1 MDENLLES
9 DKDKIRI
16 SSQFLL
22 QSPPGEFNEVFNDIR
37 ALLNN
42 DTFLE
47 KGCANAIAEYNKN
60 QFVPVKIEGAE
71 APTLITK
78 FNELKDGY
86 FLDPK
91 SKKMFKYDHLRK
103 DATDVS
109 TANIQDVNE
118 NSELWRKTLQ
128 NEVDDYINEHYDRT
142 GVSTVFVTTESLVLC
157 IESHQFQPKNFWNG
171 RWRSEW
177 HIPFFNG
184 KSSDFECHGKIRL
197 QVHYYEDGNV
207 QLISHK
213 DIKVELKFTQDIVA
227 TAKEIIR
234 VICENENSYQYGIH
248 ENYAAMFDTTF
259 KVLRR
264 PLPIT
269 RSKIDWTKLSSY
281 RIIQDIKPQ

>member
-71 APTLITK
+71 APVIYKCIFYLYNINIFQTLITK

-128 NEVDDYINEHYDRT
+128 NVY
-142 GVSTVFVTTESLVLC
+142 F
-157 IESHQFQPKNFWNG
+157 
-171 RWRSEW
+171 
-177 HIPFFNG
+177 
-184 KSSDFECHGKIRL
+184 
-197 QVHYYEDGNV
+197 
-207 QLISHK
+207 
-213 DIKVELKFTQDIVA
+213 
-227 TAKEIIR
+227 
-234 VICENENSYQYGIH
+234 
-248 ENYAAMFDTTF
+248 
-259 KVLRR
+259 
-264 PLPIT
+264 
-269 RSKIDWTKLSSY
+269 
-281 RIIQDIKPQ
+281 